1 MVGTLNNNYYK
12 LYIYLDSSILN
23 FDIIE
28 KYKNKVKNIQQQFE
42 KDIEKGLTSFENYD
56 AGFDLFLGQ
65 TLNISKKQLNLIHN
79 HGIKCLMKFK
89 EINTGFYLYPRSS
102 ISKTSIRLSN
112 SVGIIDSGYRG
123 VITAVVDCL
132 NICNDGIT
140 FNSMERYF
148 QICHRSLSPF
158 KVVLA
163 DTLDSL
169 GTTERGDGGFGSSGR

>member
-102 ISKTSIRLSN
+102 MGAKTPIRLSN
-112 SVGIIDSGYRG
+112 SVGIIDAGYRG
-123 VITAVVDCL
+123 YIKGIFD
-132 NICNDGIT
+132 NISDIDYNAGSND
-140 FNSMERYF
+140 RLL
-148 QICHRSLSPF
+148 QICGPNIMYPIYPMI
-158 KVVLA
+158 V
-163 DTLDSL
+163 DSEDIL
-169 GTTERGDGGFGSSGR
+169 GLTERGSNGLGSSGS